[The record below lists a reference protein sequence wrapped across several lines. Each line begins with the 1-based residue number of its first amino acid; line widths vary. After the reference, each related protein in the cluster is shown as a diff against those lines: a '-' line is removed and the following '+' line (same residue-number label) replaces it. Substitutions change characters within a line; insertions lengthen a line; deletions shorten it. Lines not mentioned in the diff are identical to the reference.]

1 MSREKLR
8 KAAAIV
14 CLAAAILVM
23 GGIILQETAG
33 PMSEPFTAT
42 HDASPVEPLKG
53 FGPESVFNVGDAKS
67 LDAFPGIGEV
77 LSQRIIEGRAI
88 LGDYF
93 LPTDLMLVKGIGTK
107 TLAGIMEVLTE
118 SLIPREE

>member
-14 CLAAAILVM
+14 CLAAAILAM
-23 GGIILQETAG
+23 GGIILRESAG
-33 PMSEPFTAT
+33 PLPETFTAT
-42 HDASPVEPLKG
+42 HEASPVEPLKG
-53 FGPESVFNVGDAKS
+53 FGPQSVFNTGDANA

-77 LSQRIIEGRAI
+77 LSQRIIEGRAM

-93 LPTDLMLVKGIGTK
+93 LPTDLLLVKGIGTK
-107 TLAGIMEVLTE
+107 TLASIMEVLTE